1 MAYWT
6 GSTTVLGNAGVWTG
20 NTRLRERHDTVA
32 GTVFSDQSGTLKVQQ
47 SADGTNWDLETTV
60 AVTGGT
66 GAAINVALVA
76 PFWRLKYT
84 NGATPQTA
92 FRISATTQAGGDS

>member
-1 MAYWT
+1 
-6 GSTTVLGNAGVWTG
+6 VQ
-20 NTRLRERHDTVA
+20 VA
-32 GTVFSDQSGTLKVQQ
+32 RFFRGP
-47 SADGTNWDLETTV
+47 ADGAILTLPKEAISPVFVIPEFEPITV
-60 AVTGGT
+60 EYFYLL
-66 GAAINVALVA
+66 ALVA